1 MIERGILAD
10 GSRVV
15 TEQLPALRSVAV
27 GVWVGTGSR
36 DEEGPLAGASH
47 FLEHLLFKGTERWSA
62 RGIAE
67 AVEAVG
73 GDMNA
78 FTTQEYTA
86 YYVRVPDDQ
95 LELAVDI
102 LADIVQVPA
111 FRAGEVESERQVIL
125 EEIRM
130 RDDAPDDVAHEL
142 FGRAL
147 FPDHPVGREVIGSHD
162 TIAEM
167 DRDAIA
173 SYHNDHYQPA
183 NVVWAAAG
191 NLEHGRFTDLLA
203 RSWSAPSGD
212 RPERTRPALP
222 PPRPLLVEERP
233 TEQAHLVLGVR
244 SIPRDDPDRYALG
257 VMNQVLGGGM
267 ASRLFQ
273 EVREERGLAYSIY
286 SYRAAFEETGALGI
300 YAGTAPE
307 RADETLAVIRAEL
320 ERLLTDGGVT
330 PAELEAAKG
339 HLVGSLALSLES
351 AASRMHRIG
360 RSELTLGEVL
370 TLDELVERFE
380 AVTNEDVARVVT
392 RLLDGAPRV
401 LAAVGPFDGHAFAD
415 RVA

>member
-1 MIERGILAD
+1 MIERGILD
-10 GSRVV
+10 DHTRVV
-15 TEQLPALRSVAV
+15 TEHLPSLRSVAV

-36 DEEGPLAGASH
+36 DEQGPLAGASH

-62 RGIAE
+62 RGIAQ

-102 LADIVQVPA
+102 LADIVQAPA
-111 FRAGEVESERQVIL
+111 FRSPEVESERQVIL

-130 RDDAPDDVAHEL
+130 RDDAPDDVAHEA

-147 FPDHPVGREVIGSHD
+147 FPAHPVGREVIGSHE
-162 TIAEM
+162 TITEM
-167 DRDAIA
+167 GRDAIA
-173 SYHNDHYQPA
+173 AYHGAHYQPA

-191 NLEHGRFTDLLA
+191 NLEHGRLLDLLA
-203 RSWSAPSGD
+203 GHWSTSGGD
-212 RPERTRPALP
+212 RPERDRPPLS
-222 PPRPLLVEERP
+222 PPRPVLVEERP

-244 SIPRDDPDRYALG
+244 GIPRDDPDRYALG
-257 VMNQVLGGGM
+257 VLNQVLGGGM

-273 EVREERGLAYSIY
+273 EVREERGLAYSVY
-286 SYRAAFEETGALGI
+286 SYRAAFEETGALGV

-307 RADETLAVIRAEL
+307 RTDETLAVIDAEL
-320 ERLLTDGGVT
+320 DRLVADGGVT
-330 PAELEAAKG
+330 ASELESAKG
-339 HLVGSLALSLES
+339 HLVGSLALSLET

-360 RSELTLGEVL
+360 RSELTLDEVL
-370 TLDELVERFE
+370 TLDELVQRID
-380 AVTNEDVARVVT
+380 AVTGEDVARVVT
-392 RLLDGAPRV
+392 RLLDSSPRV
-401 LAAVGPFDGHAFAD
+401 LAAVGPFGDNAFSD